1 MQHTIPF
8 ILFISLTQIGFAQG
22 LKKTM
27 LRLPDTG
34 ETLSYT
40 STFGED
46 HDYIINAPGFIM
58 NGNGTVTDTVTGL
71 MWQQLDGGEMS
82 IESAIKYCDSLSL
95 AGYTDWR
102 LPSAHEAFSI
112 LNHQNT
118 NPALD
123 TKVFTKTSAE
133 YWWSSDHQANDM
145 NKIWVTNSGGGI
157 GNHLKTETESAGG
170 TKKIHTRAVRDVH
183 PVTMVASHFTDNR
196 DGSITDHL
204 TGLLWQ
210 KIPNPDSLS
219 WEEALLYA
227 ESLSLA
233 GYSDWRLPNIKE
245 LQSINDESIINPS
258 LNKSYFGVTASNKY
272 WSSTTLPNQTSKAW
286 YLNTQY
292 GITTYDTKT
301 IKHYLICVRGNS
313 VLSSTKQ
320 AKNNVITV
328 FPNPFQTGIV
338 IESVDAVVN
347 CELFN
352 ATGTLI
358 YSGKN
363 IQDQNLSELPSGL
376 YFLKI
381 QDPQPFIVK
390 LVKQ

>member
-1 MQHTIPF
+1 MQNTISF
-8 ILFISLTQIGFAQG
+8 ILFITLTQIGFAQS

-46 HDYIINAPGFIM
+46 HDYIINAPGFII
-58 NGNGTVTDTVTGL
+58 NGNGTATDTVTGL

-123 TKVFTKTSAE
+123 TKVFTKTTAE

-157 GNHLKTETESAGG
+157 GNHLKTETVSAGG

-183 PVTMVASHFTDNR
+183 PATMVTSHFTDNR

-219 WEEALLYA
+219 WEDALLYA
-227 ESLSLA
+227 ESLTLA

-245 LQSINDESIINPS
+245 LQSLNDESLINPS

-320 AKNNVITV
+320 AKNNVFTV
-328 FPNPFQTGIV
+328 FPNPFQTGIA
-338 IESVDAVVN
+338 IESAEAVVN

-352 ATGTLI
+352 ATGTLL

-363 IQDQNLSELPSGL
+363 IQDQNLSELPRGL

-381 QDPQPFIVK
+381 QEPQPFIIK